1 MTAPKF
7 APPRRI
13 LISAMGTLVFL
24 AGAFVL
30 LPAIQELIAA
40 NKLENEDRR
49 RAQTANQ
56 EMKNAANDLTWIV
69 NDPQRDEKLSETYQL
84 KARKENE

>member
-1 MTAPKF
+1 MT
-7 APPRRI
+7 
-13 LISAMGTLVFL
+13 AMGTLAFL

-40 NKLENEDRR
+40 KELEKEDRL

-56 EMKNAANDLTWIV
+56 EMKNAAHDLTWIV

>member
-1 MTAPKF
+1 
-7 APPRRI
+7 
-13 LISAMGTLVFL
+13 MGTLVFL

>member
-1 MTAPKF
+1 MTAPKS

>member
-1 MTAPKF
+1 MTAPKS

-13 LISAMGTLVFL
+13 LISATGTLVFL